1 MTKNDFIA
9 LGIDEELAQLA
20 ADASEEEL
28 RALRI
33 DCAIRLAVPDA
44 QDADIV
50 AGLIDREKL
59 TVGEDGTVT
68 GLEEQLAAL
77 RQNKPFLFR
86 TQETI
91 APFRVGAAQE
101 KRGAGVG
108 RSAGQLSMR
117 DAIAAKLGGNY

>member
-1 MTKNDFIA
+1 MTREDFIA
-9 LGIDEELAQLA
+9 LGIGEELAQRA
-20 ADASEEEL
+20 AEASEEEL
-28 RALRI
+28 RALRA
-33 DCAIRLAVPDA
+33 DFAIRLAVPDA

-68 GLEEQLAAL
+68 GLEEQLASL

-86 TQETI
+86 TQETNTG
-91 APFRVGAAQE
+91 FRIGAAQE
-101 KRGAGVG
+101 KRGVGVG